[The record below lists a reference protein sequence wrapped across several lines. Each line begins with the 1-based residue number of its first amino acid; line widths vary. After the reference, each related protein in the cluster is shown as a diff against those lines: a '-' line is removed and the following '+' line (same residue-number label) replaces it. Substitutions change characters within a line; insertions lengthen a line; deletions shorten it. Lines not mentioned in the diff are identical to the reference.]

1 MASIR
6 KRRFGPNKEHE
17 KWVVDYYDQ
26 HGKRRLK
33 TFPNKKAAEAWKV
46 TALHEVQQGT
56 HTPAS
61 VSRTVQDVW
70 RLWLSDCETNG
81 LEFGTIR
88 QRRQHLQHHVLPFIG
103 RHRLSMLTMPLVYE
117 FDSKLRDGGRSLTM
131 RRKVLVSLKT
141 MLPFAQGRGLVA
153 QNVAKGVRIRD
164 DSREVAGPLRAG
176 VDFPTQAELN
186 RLIEKSE
193 GRWRPF
199 IITAIF
205 TGMRLGELRGLRWT
219 DVDLDTG
226 LIHVRQRASQW
237 MEIGPP
243 KSKAGKRDIP
253 LAPIVVNTLRQW
265 RVSCPNGG
273 NLDLVFPN
281 TVGHIDSVQ
290 GIHARFWVPLQIK
303 CGLTTD
309 TGKPRYNFHMLRHA
323 AASLFIKY
331 LGWSPKR
338 LRVVIGHASITQ
350 TFDRYG
356 HLFESAESDR
366 ADMEKIERA
375 VRAS

>member
-1 MASIR
+1 VASIR
-6 KRRFGPNKEHE
+6 KRKFGNKEA
-17 KWVVDYYDQ
+17 WICDYYDQ

-33 TFPNKKAAEAWKV
+33 TFPNKKSAEAWKV
-46 TALHEVQQGT
+46 NALHEVQQGT

-61 VSRTVQDVW
+61 ISKTVQDVW
-70 RLWLSDCETNG
+70 RLWLSDCEANN
-81 LEFGTIR
+81 LEFGTIL
-88 QRRQHLQHHVLPFIG
+88 QRRQHLRHHVAPFIG
-103 RHRLSMLTMPLVYE
+103 RQRLSNLTMPLVYE
-117 FDSKLRDGGRSLTM
+117 LDSELRDSGRSLAM
-131 RRKVLVSLKT
+131 RRKVLTSLKT
-141 MLPFAQGRGLVA
+141 MLTFAQGRGLVA
-153 QNVAKGVRIRD
+153 QNVARGVRIRD
-164 DSREVAGPLRAG
+164 DSRELAGPLRAG

-186 RLIEKSE
+186 QLIEKSE
-193 GRWRPF
+193 SRWRPF
-199 IITAIF
+199 IVTAIF
-205 TGMRLGELRGLRWT
+205 TGMRLGELRGLRWG
-219 DVDLDTG
+219 DADLDAG

-237 MEIGPP
+237 MQIGPP

-265 RVSCPNGG
+265 RLVCPKGS
-273 NLDLVFPN
+273 LDLVFPN

-290 GIHARFWVPLQIK
+290 GIHERFWVPLQIK

-309 TGKPRYNFHMLRHA
+309 TGKTRYSFHKLRHA

-338 LRVVIGHASITQ
+338 LQVVMGHASITQ

-356 HLFESAESDR
+356 HLFDSAESDR